1 MCGIAGSINHSLD
14 IPLLTKQMFHR
25 GPDEQT
31 TFEDRN
37 LQLHHHRLSILDIA
51 GGKQPM
57 HYEHLTII
65 FNGQVYN
72 HLDVR
77 AKYNLVCKTNSDTET
92 ILQAYAKAGSNCL
105 TGCLPWQS
113 MIEIKGSFFWRETV
127 LERNPC
133 IIFQMQE
140 NCFLQ
145 AN

>member
-92 ILQAYAKAGSNCL
+92 ILQAYAKAGFNCL
-105 TGCLPWQS
+105 NDFDGMFALA
-113 MIEIKGSFFWRETV
+113 IYDRNKGE
-127 LERNPC
+127 L
-133 IIFQMQE
+133 
-140 NCFLQ
+140 FL
-145 AN
+145 A